1 MQVHPGSAFRI
12 QKCCL
17 CTPLLTLTCC
27 VKIESLER
35 LWGCALL
42 ESDGGLDWQR
52 QWVAAAITFIHRSC
66 PRSENKQHPVPVLSL
81 SLPSKLTCS
90 FAISRIR
97 SLVAQTKPKRAL
109 VVCGVPCQFAAG
121 HGWWGNLHMHTS
133 GNGEGTWELV
143 VRMQELDYGGSA
155 LGCNIG

>member
-1 MQVHPGSAFRI
+1 MLFSRVI
-12 QKCCL
+12 
-17 CTPLLTLTCC
+17 
-27 VKIESLER
+27 
-35 LWGCALL
+35 
-42 ESDGGLDWQR
+42 GGLDWQW

-66 PRSENKQHPVPVLSL
+66 PRSENKQHPV
-81 SLPSKLTCS
+81 
-90 FAISRIR
+90 AISRIR

-155 LGCNIG
+155 LGL